1 MKKSAQIKQINGKKV
16 LYVDDKPF
24 YMISGEIHN
33 SSSSSIEYLSPI
45 LDKLESMNLNSVL
58 LPITWQMIEPKENE
72 FDFSLTDAIIKEVE
86 KHNLKLGILWFGTWK
101 NAQCSYCPEW
111 IKVDTK
117 NHFRAE
123 LVKGETFIKRKSGLV
138 KLPYSTISPFSKKT
152 MEADAKAFAK
162 LMKHI
167 KMVDKNRTVITIQV
181 ENETG
186 FLGGDM
192 DYCDAS
198 LLEYEK
204 DVPIELIKY
213 LNDHIDSLDEKVKKQ
228 VLKNRSGNWEN
239 VFEDLAHEIF
249 IAYHTAKYVEY
260 VASAGKKEYN
270 LPMSVNCWLNTK
282 NAKPGEYPCGGPI
295 AKMMEVW
302 MYAAPSI
309 DIFAPDNYLHEFCDV
324 LNEFNKNNNPIY
336 VPESKPRSFMMARQV
351 YLIGQLNGMCY
362 ASFGVE
368 DIGNDSGFD
377 LSRFAPLI
385 GFATDTS
392 KSYPVDI
399 DEYSKLNKL
408 LVEAMSV
415 IINKYGTSDIV
426 VYTKELNKMV
436 NKTIFDEYEIKTT
449 FIPKKQKDNFVL
461 IERLSKDEFLFLGY
475 HTSLSFASLDKDRPY
490 MQNLS
495 IEEGEYVDG
504 IWKTIRVLNGDEEM
518 MLMMNKPSMLKIKV
532 NCFK

>member
-1 MKKSAQIKQINGKKV
+1 M
-16 LYVDDKPF
+16 
-24 YMISGEIHN
+24 
-33 SSSSSIEYLSPI
+33 
-45 LDKLESMNLNSVL
+45 
-58 LPITWQMIEPKENE
+58 
-72 FDFSLTDAIIKEVE
+72 
-86 KHNLKLGILWFGTWK
+86 
-101 NAQCSYCPEW
+101 
-111 IKVDTK
+111 
-117 NHFRAE
+117 
-123 LVKGETFIKRKSGLV
+123 
-138 KLPYSTISPFSKKT
+138 
-152 MEADAKAFAK
+152 
-162 LMKHI
+162 
-167 KMVDKNRTVITIQV
+167 
-181 ENETG
+181 
-186 FLGGDM
+186 
-192 DYCDAS
+192 
-198 LLEYEK
+198 
-204 DVPIELIKY
+204 
-213 LNDHIDSLDEKVKKQ
+213 
-228 VLKNRSGNWEN
+228 
-239 VFEDLAHEIF
+239 
-249 IAYHTAKYVEY
+249 
-260 VASAGKKEYN
+260 
-270 LPMSVNCWLNTK
+270 
-282 NAKPGEYPCGGPI
+282 
-295 AKMMEVW
+295 
-302 MYAAPSI
+302 
-309 DIFAPDNYLHEFCDV
+309 
-324 LNEFNKNNNPIY
+324 
-336 VPESKPRSFMMARQV
+336 PESKPRSFMMARQV

-408 LVEAMSV
+408 LVEAMPI

-490 MQNLS
+490 MQNLN

-504 IWKTIRVLNGDEEM
+504 NWETLRVLNGDEEM